1 MMPQPISMQDLANE
15 VRDLRLRV
23 NSLTALLVALP
34 ESVWIDNEK
43 ARSALDKIIDPAL
56 DKIEGDQVARA
67 MAVIQSVTEL
77 RK

>member
-1 MMPQPISMQDLANE
+1 MTPQPISMQDLANE
-15 VRDLRLRV
+15 VRDLRLQV

-43 ARSALDKIIDPAL
+43 ARRALDKIIDPSL
-56 DKIEGDQVARA
+56 DKIEGDQIARA